1 MKALVTGAGGFVGP
15 YLCAHLRAQGD
26 DVLAVDRRGERPL
39 DVVDAVAVTRFMSE
53 TRPDVVYHLAAFAHV
68 GDSWKRPAEVFRINV
83 EGTANVLAAAG
94 DAGIGRVLVVGSSEE
109 YGRVDPDDLPLT
121 EDAPLRPT
129 TPYGASKVGA
139 SFVALQAWLGRGIGA
154 VRVRPFGHIG
164 PGQSDRYLIPA
175 LARRIAAAERDG
187 LDEIRVGALD
197 PVRDYTD
204 VRDVVRAY
212 RALALEGIPGEVYN
226 VCSGAGVAVRDVAE
240 NLVARASRSLRLV
253 PDPGLLRPVDTPRL
267 VGDPSKLRALTGWT
281 PDHPLDE
288 TLAAVLDEARSYVAR
303 QGP

>member
-1 MKALVTGAGGFVGP
+1 L
-15 YLCAHLRAQGD
+15 
-26 DVLAVDRRGERPL
+26 
-39 DVVDAVAVTRFMSE
+39 
-53 TRPDVVYHLAAFAHV
+53 
-68 GDSWKRPAEVFRINV
+68 RINV

-94 DAGIGRVLVVGSSEE
+94 EAGVERVIVVGSSEE
-109 YGRVDPDDLPLT
+109 YGRVDPGDLPLT

-129 TPYGASKVGA
+129 TPYGASKVAA
-139 SFVALQAWLGRGIGA
+139 SFVALQAWLGQGIGT

-164 PGQSDRYLIPA
+164 PGQSDRYLVSA

-212 RALALEGIPGEVYN
+212 RSLALAGEPGAVYN
-226 VCSGAGVAVRDVAE
+226 VCSGNGVAVRDVAE
-240 NLVARASRSLRLV
+240 SLISRASRTLRLV
-253 PDPGLLRPVDTPRL
+253 PDPELMRPVDTPRL
-267 VGDPSKLRALTGWT
+267 VGDPSKLRALTGWQ
-281 PDHPLDE
+281 PEHSLDE
-288 TLAAVLDEARSYVAR
+288 TLGLVLDEARELVAR